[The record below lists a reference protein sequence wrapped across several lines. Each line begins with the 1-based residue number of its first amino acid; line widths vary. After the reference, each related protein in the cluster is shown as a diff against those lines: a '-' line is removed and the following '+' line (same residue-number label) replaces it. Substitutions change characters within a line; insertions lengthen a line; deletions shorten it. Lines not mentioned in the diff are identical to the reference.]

1 MTHLAC
7 DDGNLS
13 KQSITKSH
21 LKLLRMGLFLI
32 TGNGYLDCVARS
44 MLPATLQTCCAAIV
58 GFCTRGVCICI
69 DSSSAQQ

>member
-7 DDGNLS
+7 DDGSLS

-32 TGNGYLDCVARS
+32 AGNGCLDCVARS
-44 MLPATLQTCCAAIV
+44 MLPATLQTCCVAI
-58 GFCTRGVCICI
+58 
-69 DSSSAQQ
+69 SSNSRFLHLRCLHLH